1 MDSSIIFTTKK
12 NNNYVFDIN
21 KKDLLLCHPN
31 FKKVIEL
38 ALNGYNFSILFSDNT
53 ANLPKELENISIE
66 NIKYYYQKYEHLKNS
81 GYFKN
86 TNYNYSKKILDSD
99 IEYSL
104 SNTNQLTFE
113 VTDRCNLNCDYCGYG
128 KYYEGYDQ
136 RVSKDLDVEAAK
148 KLIDFILDKKNSN
161 INQSHNNIFY
171 ISFYGGE
178 PLMAI
183 SFIREIIEYTNQLN
197 FKHNKIRFSMTTNA
211 VLLDK
216 YMDYLV
222 NNNVQLLISL
232 DGNKKNNSY
241 RKYKNNKESFSK
253 IFSNLKLLQNTY
265 PEYFKDNVNFNSV
278 LHNKNSVDEIYSY
291 IKKEFSKK
299 PTISEL
305 NNSGIK
311 KSKHDE
317 FWSTYK
323 NYNQSAE
330 KSINYK
336 QLENDM
342 FIDIPHLRNQ
352 ALFVRKFNKS
362 CFNSYSELLS
372 ISNKKPQ
379 RTPTGTCLAFS
390 KKIFITVNGKILPC
404 ETIDHNFSLGKLDT
418 KGVMLNYKE
427 IAERYNNYY
436 DKMRKLCDNCYGADI
451 CTQCVYY
458 LNIDD
463 EKVKCPGF
471 TSKKLYSKKLSEIF
485 TGIEEKPRNYKRM
498 IKEVNFN

>member
-1 MDSSIIFTTKK
+1 MDSSISFTTKH
-12 NNNYVFDIN
+12 NNNYIFDIN
-21 KKDLLLCHPN
+21 NKDLVLCHPH
-31 FKKVIEL
+31 FKNVIEL
-38 ALNGYNFSILFSDNT
+38 AANGYNFSALFADNK
-53 ANLPKELENISIE
+53 AGKPKELESIAIE
-66 NIKYYYQKYEHLKNS
+66 DIKYYYQKYQLLKNS
-81 GYFKN
+81 NYFQEAN
-86 TNYNYSKKILDSD
+86 NNYGKKIFASD

-104 SNTNQLTFE
+104 ANTNQLTFE
-113 VTDRCNLNCDYCGYG
+113 ITDRCNLNCDYCGYG

-136 RVSKDLDVEAAK
+136 RTNKDLDIESAK
-148 KLIDFILDKKNSN
+148 RFIGFLFEKKNSN
-161 INQSHNNIFY
+161 TNLSHNNIFY

-197 FKHNKIRFSMTTNA
+197 FKHNLIKFSMTTNA

-232 DGNKKNNSY
+232 DGDKKNNSY
-241 RKYKNNKESFSK
+241 RKYKNNKESFNK

-305 NNSGIK
+305 NSSGIK
-311 KSKHDE
+311 KSKQDE

-323 NYNQSAE
+323 NYSQSAE
-330 KSINYK
+330 KSTNYK

-342 FIDIPHLRNQ
+342 FVDMPYLRNQ

-362 CFNSYSELLS
+362 CFNSYSELLA
-372 ISNKKPQ
+372 ISNKKPK

-404 ETIDHNFSLGKLDT
+404 ETIDHNFFLGKLDT
-418 KGVMLNYKE
+418 KGVVLNYNE
-427 IAERYNNYY
+427 IAERYNNY
-436 DKMRKLCDNCYGADI
+436 
-451 CTQCVYY
+451 
-458 LNIDD
+458 LNIYFD
-463 EKVKCPGF
+463 ENDKHR
-471 TSKKLYSKKLSEIF
+471 L
-485 TGIEEKPRNYKRM
+485 
-498 IKEVNFN
+498 